1 MKHAYTILAARG
13 RETKRLPCASAWVA
27 VERRNLVIRQGWK
40 AAIFDHLGAE
50 MKDSTMDALAQAEV
64 RAAVKGTEA
73 D

>member
-1 MKHAYTILAARG
+1 VKHAYTILAARG

-27 VERRNLVIRQGWK
+27 VERRNLQIRQGWK
-40 AAIFDHLGAE
+40 AAIFERLGNE
-50 MKDSTMDALAQAEV
+50 MQDSLLDALAHAEV